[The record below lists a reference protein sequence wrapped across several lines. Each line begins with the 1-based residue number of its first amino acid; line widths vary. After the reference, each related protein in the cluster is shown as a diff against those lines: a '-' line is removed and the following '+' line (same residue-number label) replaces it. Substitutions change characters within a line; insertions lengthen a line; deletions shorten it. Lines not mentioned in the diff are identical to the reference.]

1 MGNKQQQFSYELD
14 LDKEEERMV
23 FEKLQTIPPSRQAEF
38 IKNLLVQYG
47 QFKIIEKSVVNA
59 ISSINF
65 E

>member
-1 MGNKQQQFSYELD
+1 MGNKQQQFSYDLD

-23 FEKLQTIPPSRQAEF
+23 YEKLQTIPSNRQAEF
-38 IKNLLVQYG
+38 IKNLLVQYE

>member
-1 MGNKQQQFSYELD
+1 MTNKQQQYSYDLD

-23 FEKLQTIPPSRQAEF
+23 YEKLQTISPNRQAEF
-38 IKNLLVQYG
+38 IKNLLVQYE

-65 E
+65 D